1 VKLSGYQ
8 IARDG
13 QLTSVELHG
22 PSNIAQWIGYYNVLQ
37 NILVMLDAVDL
48 GHLLRYKTM
57 IERFHDKYGEKVW
70 SVIYQGDVRCRL
82 ENMPRIKR
90 IAQAAH
96 DKTTSTGSTTNYD
109 PARPWNHMWLKAT
122 EDLEFWREEVVDP
135 SFIIITKIANNDEI
149 VHGDEPTN
157 SAKGGPTNNKLENL
171 LSQEHEFRKE
181 DSWVYAHDMM
191 QDLKQSKDRLDQLE
205 SQLKRLTQRTED
217 ATHILEGMEI
227 ALGS

>member
-1 VKLSGYQ
+1 
-8 IARDG
+8 
-13 QLTSVELHG
+13 
-22 PSNIAQWIGYYNVLQ
+22 
-37 NILVMLDAVDL
+37 MLEAVDL

-135 SFIIITKIANNDEI
+135 SFLIITKIANNDEI
-149 VHGDEPTN
+149 VHGDAPTN

-171 LSQEHEFRKE
+171 LSQEHEFREE